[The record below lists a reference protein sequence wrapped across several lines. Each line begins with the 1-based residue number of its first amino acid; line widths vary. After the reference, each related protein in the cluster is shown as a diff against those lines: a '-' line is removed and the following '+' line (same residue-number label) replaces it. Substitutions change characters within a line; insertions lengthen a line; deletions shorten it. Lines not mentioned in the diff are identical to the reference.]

1 VFKHLCA
8 YRITSPWTLTADDL
22 ARQLEAQAF
31 QPCGQLDMESSGWT
45 APIEG
50 GSLVHA
56 VNRQLLLQLTTE
68 AKILPASVINQ
79 HTKVRAA
86 ELEEQQGFKPG
97 RKQMKEIKE
106 IKEQVTDELLPRAL
120 CKRTNLRIWIDPVNG
135 WLVIDTSAAN
145 RADFVFK
152 MLLKSLESLPF
163 SAMRTDRSPM
173 SAMTS
178 WLETDEAPGE
188 FTIDRDAELRAVA
201 DQSKGKLKYTNLTIE
216 AEDIRRRIAMGMK
229 CVQLAMT
236 YADRI
241 SFVLT
246 EGLILKRIHLLDI
259 LKEDAAKLVESEAGS
274 VERFDADFMIM
285 ADEGNKLLTAVV
297 EALGGIEQER
307 KAA

>member
-1 VFKHLCA
+1 MFKHLCA
-8 YRITSPWTLTADDL
+8 YRLTAPWTLTADEL
-22 ARQLEAQAF
+22 ARQLEGQAF

-50 GSLVHA
+50 GSLVHS
-56 VNRQLLLQLTTE
+56 VNRQLLIQLTTE

-97 RKQMKEIKE
+97 RKQMKEIKD
-106 IKEQVTDELLPRAL
+106 QVTDELLPRAL

-163 SAMRTDRSPM
+163 ASLRTHESPM
-173 SAMTS
+173 QAMTN
-178 WLETDEAPGE
+178 WLEFVEAPEG
-188 FTIDRDAELRAVA
+188 FTVDRDAELRAV
-201 DQSKGKLKYTNLTIE
+201 DQSKGTVKYRNQALDPGEMLAHIS
-216 AEDIRRRIAMGMK
+216 GGKK

-246 EGLILKRIHLLDI
+246 EGLILKRIHLIDI
-259 LKEDAAKLVESEAGS
+259 LKEDAAKLVSSEAGS

-297 EALGGIEQER
+297 AALGGIEQER

>member
-1 VFKHLCA
+1 MFKHLCA
-8 YRITSPWTLTADDL
+8 YRLTAPWTMTAEHL
-22 ARQLEAQAF
+22 AESLSRQAF
-31 QPCGQLDMESSGWT
+31 QPCLQYEMESSGWT

-50 GSLVHA
+50 GPLVHT
-56 VNRQLLLQLTTE
+56 VNSQILIQITTE

-79 HTKVRAA
+79 HTKVRAV

-97 RKQMKEIKE
+97 RKQMKE

-163 SAMRTDRSPM
+163 SSLRTHESPM
-173 SAMTS
+173 QAMTN
-178 WLETDEAPGE
+178 WLEFDEAPE
-188 FTIDRDAELRAVA
+188 NFTVDRDAELRAV
-201 DQSKGKLKYTNLTIE
+201 DQSKGTVKYRNQALDHGEMLAHIS
-216 AEDIRRRIAMGMK
+216 GGKK

-246 EGLILKRIHLLDI
+246 EGLILKRIHIHDI
-259 LKEDAAKLVESEAGS
+259 ARESLHALENDA
-274 VERFDADFMIM
+274 ERFDADFMIM

-297 EALGGIEQER
+297 AALGGIEQER

>member
-8 YRITSPWTLTADDL
+8 YRLTAPWTMTAEQL
-22 ARQLEAQAF
+22 AESLSRQAF
-31 QPCGQLDMESSGWT
+31 QPCGQYDIESSGWT
-45 APIEG
+45 APVEG
-50 GSLVHA
+50 GSLAHA

-79 HTKVRAA
+79 HTKARAQEIEDA
-86 ELEEQQGFKPG
+86 QGFKPG
-97 RKQMKEIKE
+97 RKKMKE

-120 CKRTNLRIWIDPVNG
+120 CKRTNLRIWIDPVHG

-163 SAMRTDRSPM
+163 ARMSTQVSPM
-173 SAMTS
+173 YAMTN
-178 WLETDEAPGE
+178 WLEFDEAPGE

-246 EGLILKRIHLLDI
+246 EGLILKRLHFLDI
-259 LKEDAAKLVESEAGS
+259 VRENVDAYAEKNE

-285 ADEGNKLLTAVV
+285 ADEGNKLLTAFV